1 MLKRKISI
9 ILPQRKHQIFI
20 NLKSI
25 IMNTDNIFFN
35 LCHPIL
41 ERLKDGGVLK
51 TGFSIFF
58 YILGGAAI
66 LGGIILGAEYF
77 RIGIYDIWSILY
89 FLTTAF
95 TGWMVFQICWFRAKS
110 IKSVPD
116 SEFVVSAIFSI
127 FIRSVGEIIATVF
140 VIVGFVTG
148 LIGLFSDTPAA
159 GDIGVAAIV
168 AGPVIGFLVIAVIY
182 FIAERLSALPAIA
195 VNTSSKDT
203 STSVTS

>member
-66 LGGIILGAEYF
+66 LGGIILGADPF
-77 RIGIYDIWSILY
+77 SVIVNIWSILY
-89 FLTTAF
+89 FLKIKLYVTTISF
-95 TGWMVFQICWFRAKS
+95 LI
-110 IKSVPD
+110 
-116 SEFVVSAIFSI
+116 IFSI
-127 FIRSVGEIIATVF
+127 
-140 VIVGFVTG
+140 VIM
-148 LIGLFSDTPAA
+148 L
-159 GDIGVAAIV
+159 
-168 AGPVIGFLVIAVIY
+168 
-182 FIAERLSALPAIA
+182 
-195 VNTSSKDT
+195 
-203 STSVTS
+203 

>member
-1 MLKRKISI
+1 
-9 ILPQRKHQIFI
+9 
-20 NLKSI
+20 
-25 IMNTDNIFFN
+25 MNTDNIFFN

-51 TGFSIFF
+51 TGFSYFF

-66 LGGIILGAEYF
+66 LGGIILGAEPFQY
-77 RIGIYDIWSILY
+77 IVNIWSIIG
-89 FLTTAF
+89 FAATAF
-95 TGWMVFQICWFRAKS
+95 AGWMVFQICWFRAKS

-127 FIRSVGEIIATVF
+127 FIRSIGEIIATVL
-140 VIVGFVTG
+140 VVLGFTTG
-148 LIGLFSDTPAA
+148 LVALFSDIPSVS
-159 GDIGVAAIV
+159 DVGVAGIV
-168 AGPVIGFLVIAVIY
+168 IGPVVGFLVIAVFY

>member
-1 MLKRKISI
+1 M
-9 ILPQRKHQIFI
+9 PQRKHQIFI

-66 LGGIILGAEYF
+66 LGGIILGADPF
-77 RIGIYDIWSILY
+77 SVIVNIWSILY
-89 FLTTAF
+89 FLTAAF

-148 LIGLFSDTPAA
+148 LIALFSDGPAA
-159 GDIGVAAIV
+159 GEGGVAAIV
-168 AGPVIGFLVIAVIY
+168 AGPVIGFLVIAVFY